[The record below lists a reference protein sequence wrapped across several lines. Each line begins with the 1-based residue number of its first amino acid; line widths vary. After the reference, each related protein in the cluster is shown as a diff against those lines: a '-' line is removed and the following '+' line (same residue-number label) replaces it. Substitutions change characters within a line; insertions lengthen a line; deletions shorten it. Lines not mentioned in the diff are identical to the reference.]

1 MMGLDVLLKSPSLWT
16 RWQIIKKK
24 KKKKRKKHKRY
35 FFLRSFQKKKK
46 KKRFQTNR
54 FRLPAFY
61 VYAHNII
68 HFLHIALSTR
78 FAKNL
83 MTYVRVHIYTW
94 DSSCG
99 AKVVYLHFGKFESLY
114 DRRRRRSR
122 GVAIFSNDFRNNSRT
137 LVQQQQHRVPLPW
150 SPRTRILFAIQS
162 SRPVPSAPV

>member
-24 KKKKRKKHKRY
+24 KAGEKHKRC
-35 FFLRSFQKKKK
+35 FFLSFFSKKK

-61 VYAHNII
+61 VYAHII
-68 HFLHIALSTR
+68 YFLHIALLTR

-83 MTYVRVHIYTW
+83 MTYVYIYIYTW

-99 AKVVYLHFGKFESLY
+99 AKVVYLRFGKFESLY

-122 GVAIFSNDFRNNSRT
+122 GVAIFSNDFRNYSRT
-137 LVQQQQHRVPLPW
+137 LMQQPCTATMVTAHAY
-150 SPRTRILFAIQS
+150 LFAIQS